1 MRMKNTKTGEV
12 YQVKSFFTEEDQI
25 PYINVSKGFP
35 LRCGVVEKDG
45 QEHFIKFV
53 LVGECSEKAL
63 KEPRAAFEREICFQ
77 MRYPYIVYV
86 ENLEFYELY
95 LDEDGEKNV
104 DLENCE
110 FSDFLQNAQRLK
122 KTEHDTVKDGVPI
135 LCLMEEYVQGER
147 LGDIYAADAA
157 PVPEETMFRHMHQL
171 LNGMCAYYD
180 RYRVDPLLHRDIKPA
195 NIIISPDLK
204 TCTYIDFDIAHPSGS
219 TGTRSRGSF
228 GKGTPGYAHPRQ
240 TAAGAGAS
248 DIRMDFYGL
257 GMTFLYMLT
266 GTDYMRMATG
276 LSEEDMNN
284 WVYLMNP
291 AYYPY
296 LYKVKK
302 AQLLKNGI
310 PVFQEARYDGL
321 INLINQ
327 MIADDTEAGP
337 QMCKNPLE
345 LLKNFETYLQS
356 IYGKNYRNLFKDGLL
371 LSKNM
376 DEATARAT
384 IQVYSYQNGARIIR
398 LKENSVIS
406 IPDDYGK
413 EMLLIYMTEKQV
425 SYQFTSQNIVSA
437 DSGKILER
445 TVNILTGQGFEFKIS
460 SRQYRLKLVRIT
472 EDLQQHK

>member
-1 MRMKNTKTGEV
+1 MELK
-12 YQVKSFFTEEDQI
+12 KS
-25 PYINVSKGFP
+25 
-35 LRCGVVEKDG
+35 
-45 QEHFIKFV
+45 
-53 LVGECSEKAL
+53 
-63 KEPRAAFEREICFQ
+63 
-77 MRYPYIVYV
+77 
-86 ENLEFYELY
+86 
-95 LDEDGEKNV
+95 GEKK
-104 DLENCE
+104 L
-110 FSDFLQNAQRLK
+110 
-122 KTEHDTVKDGVPI
+122 
-135 LCLMEEYVQGER
+135 
-147 LGDIYAADAA
+147 
-157 PVPEETMFRHMHQL
+157 
-171 LNGMCAYYD
+171 
-180 RYRVDPLLHRDIKPA
+180 
-195 NIIISPDLK
+195 
-204 TCTYIDFDIAHPSGS
+204 
-219 TGTRSRGSF
+219 
-228 GKGTPGYAHPRQ
+228 
-240 TAAGAGAS
+240 
-248 DIRMDFYGL
+248 
-257 GMTFLYMLT
+257 
-266 GTDYMRMATG
+266 
-276 LSEEDMNN
+276 
-284 WVYLMNP
+284 W
-291 AYYPY
+291 
-296 LYKVKK
+296 
-302 AQLLKNGI
+302 
-310 PVFQEARYDGL
+310 
-321 INLINQ
+321 Q